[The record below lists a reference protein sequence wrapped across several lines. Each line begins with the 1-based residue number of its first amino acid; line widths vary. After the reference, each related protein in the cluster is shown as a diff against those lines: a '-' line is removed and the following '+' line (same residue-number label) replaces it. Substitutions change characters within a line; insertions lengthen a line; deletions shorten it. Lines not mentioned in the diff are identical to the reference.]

1 MKKLKQM
8 ISAAAEISQWR
19 DCQFSQNIIEF
30 FVTILSPNCLK
41 KINPLLF
48 KICMTRKLGGR
59 GMITKKQDATIST
72 KAVKL
77 GVWDSF
83 KSATRC

>member
-1 MKKLKQM
+1 M
-8 ISAAAEISQWR
+8 ISAAAEKSEWR
-19 DCQFSQNIIEF
+19 DCQFSQYIIEF
-30 FVTILSPNCLK
+30 FVIKLSPDCLK

-48 KICMTRKLGGR
+48 KIYMTRKLGGR

-72 KAVKL
+72 KSVKL
-77 GVWDSF
+77 GVWDLF

>member
-8 ISAAAEISQWR
+8 ISAAAKKSQWR
-19 DCQFSQNIIEF
+19 DCQFAQNIIEF
-30 FVTILSPNCLK
+30 FVIILSPDCLE
-41 KINPLLF
+41 KINSLLF